1 VAEHGPRL
9 IRLRGGQ
16 LTTLYVGN
24 LSPDATASDLQA
36 LFSPFGEIG
45 SLRVARD
52 RAGRARGFAIVE
64 LDDDAAAIALD
75 ALKGTELKG
84 RVMDV
89 VVDHPAS
96 GGRRHGGRGP
106 RSPRRRR

>member
-1 VAEHGPRL
+1 
-9 IRLRGGQ
+9 

-64 LDDDAAAIALD
+64 LDDDAAAIAID
-75 ALKGTELKG
+75 TLKGAELRG

-89 VVDHPAS
+89 VVDHASS
-96 GGRRHGGRGP
+96 GGRRHGHAPAGRRGF
-106 RSPRRRR
+106 RRRR